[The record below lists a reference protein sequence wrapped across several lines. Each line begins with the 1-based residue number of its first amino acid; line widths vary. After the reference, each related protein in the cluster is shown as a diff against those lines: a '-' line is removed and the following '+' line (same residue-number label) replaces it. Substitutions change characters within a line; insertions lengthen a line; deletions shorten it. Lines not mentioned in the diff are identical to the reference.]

1 MKKQTLLPAGILM
14 IAIVFHFRA
23 MAQQPVPVASNLT
36 DVTVFLNGALV
47 SREGSVSLEP
57 GTRELLFSGLPAEI
71 NAQSVQVQ
79 GTGNITIL
87 SVNYQINYLKSPEEN
102 QQIKVLKDSL
112 QLLQNMVNLKKSAL
126 TVCDEEEAFLKS
138 NRSIGGTNTGVNIA
152 DLKAADEFIRARF
165 AETGRLRISLSKEI
179 SDLNEQI
186 TRISN
191 QLNNLSNLNQPTGEV
206 RVKIMC
212 PSKTKASLR
221 LSYLVNNASW
231 TPEYDLR
238 AEDPSKPVE
247 LVYKGSIVQNTGEDW
262 NNVHLTLSTGN
273 PSLGGA
279 KPELNIWFLD
289 FYYPQPARILKSA
302 KAEAVP
308 ETSEMVIENDE
319 VVARGY
325 GTMHKLTGTEPAV
338 TGSSYTEFSENQ
350 TMALYSINLPATVPS
365 DGKPQLVEIRKEKP
379 DAMFIHYAAP
389 KLDPDAFLVARIT
402 GWEKL
407 NLLPGNAN
415 VFFEGTYTGQSY
427 LNPGAIGDTL
437 DVSLGRDKGINLRRE
452 RIKEF
457 TSRQSLGSSRKDTR
471 GFEITVR
478 NNKKVPV
485 SLMLQD
491 QIPVPVNKDIS
502 VDPVEISGGNLEKQ
516 TGKITW
522 NLKLAPSESKTLRLV
537 YEVKYPKN
545 RQVIL
550 E

>member
-1 MKKQTLLPAGILM
+1 MKKQIFLPAGILM
-14 IAIVFHFRA
+14 IALIFHFRLI
-23 MAQQPVPVASNLT
+23 AQPIPVASTLT
-36 DVTVFLNGALV
+36 DVTVFLNGAQV
-47 SREGSVSLEP
+47 SREGNVSLEP
-57 GTRELLFSGLPAEI
+57 GTQEILFSGLPADI

-79 GTGNITIL
+79 GTGNFTIL
-87 SVNYQINYLKSPEEN
+87 SVTYRINYLKSPEESK
-102 QQIKVLKDSL
+102 QIKALKDSL
-112 QLLQNMVNLKKSAL
+112 QLLQNMMNLKKSAL
-126 TVCDEEEAFLKS
+126 TVCDEEEAFLKA
-138 NRSIGGTNTGVNIA
+138 NRSIGGTNTGVNIT
-152 DLKAADEFIRARF
+152 DLKAADEFIRSRF

-179 SDLNEQI
+179 TDLNEQI

-191 QLNNLSNLNQPTGEV
+191 QLNHLSNQNKPTGEV
-206 RVKIMC
+206 GVKIMC

-221 LSYLVNNASW
+221 LSYLVSNASW

-238 AEDPSKPVE
+238 AEDASKPVE

-273 PSLGGA
+273 PSLGGT
-279 KPELNIWFLD
+279 KPELTTWFLD
-289 FYYPQPARILKSA
+289 FYYPQPARVLKSA
-302 KAEAVP
+302 KTAVAPEAAE
-308 ETSEMVIENDE
+308 MDE
-319 VVARGY
+319 V
-325 GTMHKLTGTEPAV
+325 AV
-338 TGSSYTEFSENQ
+338 TGYGIKNKLAVAEPAATGASFTAISENQ
-350 TMALYSINLPATVPS
+350 TMFLYSIHLPATVPS
-365 DGKPQLVEIRKEKP
+365 DGKPQQVEIRKEKP
-379 DAMFIHYAAP
+379 EAVFIHYAAP

-427 LNPGAIGDTL
+427 LNPGAMGDTL

-457 TSRQSLGSSRKDTR
+457 TSRQSLGSSRKDVR

-485 SLMLQD
+485 NLTLQD

-502 VDPVEISGGNLEKQ
+502 VDPVEISGGILEKQ

-522 NLKLAPSESKTLRLV
+522 NLKLAPTESKTLRLV
-537 YEVKYPKN
+537 YEVKYPKD